1 LAISLL
7 KTNPDSR
14 YRRWVRYS
22 QWFLL
27 LVAVLRNLSGC
38 RIFRDHEAFAR
49 RLREALNLAHVLDFK
64 RWPSDATY
72 LYLLNKAHLQEFGQV
87 LQVWMISQIPGE
99 AVGLDQLVFVGK
111 TLRDSAIKK
120 EDGNHRLVTQVTV
133 YVRAL
138 GVAPAQKA
146 CDTLESS
153 ELVALIVR

>member
-1 LAISLL
+1 
-7 KTNPDSR
+7 
-14 YRRWVRYS
+14 
-22 QWFLL
+22 
-27 LVAVLRNLSGC
+27 
-38 RIFRDHEAFAR
+38 
-49 RLREALNLAHVLDFK
+49 
-64 RWPSDATY
+64 
-72 LYLLNKAHLQEFGQV
+72 V